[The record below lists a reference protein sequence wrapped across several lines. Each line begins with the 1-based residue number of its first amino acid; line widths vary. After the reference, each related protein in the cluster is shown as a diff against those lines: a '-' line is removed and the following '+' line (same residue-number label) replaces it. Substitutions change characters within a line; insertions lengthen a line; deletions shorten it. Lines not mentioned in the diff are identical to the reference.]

1 MERAYR
7 LNDIVQEKFYRLP
20 AALFASSKYR
30 ELSAEAKLTYA
41 LLLDRMF
48 LSQKYGWV
56 DEDGDVYIVYRRDE
70 LAEILNIS
78 ARKTTGVFQELTAAE
93 LLVERRVGLGQPNR
107 LYVLKTEL
115 NDEEAESFSEK
126 SEPTPSASFDQEPP
140 NDRALSGS
148 ENTENPDAQKMRI
161 RPANFAHQTRRICAS
176 DPQNLRVPYTKDNNI
191 KHTTMNQTE
200 CNQTKNNQIE
210 YRGDS
215 IPFRRFPTTG
225 KGTEANQPVEQDSVT
240 VAAEQVKADIDYDQ
254 LVAER
259 SDDRERLDEIV
270 EIIAETVSTSRKT
283 VRIASDDYPAELVK
297 KKFRRLDR
305 KHISFVLDNLRRNT
319 TDIRDVRQYIRAA
332 LFNAPS
338 TIGLA
343 SGNPSGIAGYENA
356 DAFFEAALRAGME
369 SCRQSR
375 ANDSS

>member
-1 MERAYR
+1 MATFRVEKTNDFTIMSNHHLRNKTLSLKAKGLLSQMLSLPEDWDYTLAGLSLINREKIDAIREAVRELERAGYIVRSRERDEKGR
-7 LNDIVQEKFYRLP
+7 LRGAEYVIYEQPQTPTLDLP
-20 AALFASSKYR
+20 TLENPTLENPTLENPTLENPTLENPTQSNTNILNTKESSTNKPSTNGSNTFSY
-30 ELSAEAKLTYA
+30 SKK
-41 LLLDRMF
+41 D
-48 LSQKYGWV
+48 KK
-56 DEDGDVYIVYRRDE
+56 DGD
-70 LAEILNIS
+70 
-78 ARKTTGVFQELTAAE
+78 
-93 LLVERRVGLGQPNR
+93 
-107 LYVLKTEL
+107 
-115 NDEEAESFSEK
+115 
-126 SEPTPSASFDQEPP
+126 
-140 NDRALSGS
+140 
-148 ENTENPDAQKMRI
+148 
-161 RPANFAHQTRRICAS
+161 
-176 DPQNLRVPYTKDNNI
+176 
-191 KHTTMNQTE
+191 
-200 CNQTKNNQIE
+200 
-210 YRGDS
+210 

-225 KGTEANQPVEQDSVT
+225 KGTEADQPVEQDSVT

-369 SCRQSR
+369 PCRQSR